1 MIKSYNGKSY
11 LHYPDIQDGVRSDNM
26 VQTEAAGIG
35 QTEESVMR
43 GHMGPPGTHN
53 EERKLAAGEK
63 GDQKDDRGLVK
74 SASSHSSMAIIG
86 GSTLHEILGAAQI
99 RETEGTPD
107 KQVDMSAIRVNN
119 FPFRGILTS
128 NGERGQR
135 NIIKDVA
142 FSANSTK
149 STQKI
154 VEIPTVYIKKVNNQT
169 FSKKSQVN
177 LQSTPSSLMI
187 SAYNLKTQQRESR
200 AKNAFQ
206 TAPQSNIPSPRSDD
220 SMPAS

>member
-1 MIKSYNGKSY
+1 VIKSYNGKSY

-26 VQTEAAGIG
+26 VQTDAGIG

-43 GHMGPPGTHN
+43 NHMGPPGTHK
-53 EERKLAAGEK
+53 EERKQTAGEK
-63 GDQKDDRGLVK
+63 ADQKEDRGLVK
-74 SASSHSSMAIIG
+74 SPSSNSSMAIIG

-149 STQKI
+149 ST
-154 VEIPTVYIKKVNNQT
+154 
-169 FSKKSQVN
+169 
-177 LQSTPSSLMI
+177 
-187 SAYNLKTQQRESR
+187 
-200 AKNAFQ
+200 
-206 TAPQSNIPSPRSDD
+206 
-220 SMPAS
+220 